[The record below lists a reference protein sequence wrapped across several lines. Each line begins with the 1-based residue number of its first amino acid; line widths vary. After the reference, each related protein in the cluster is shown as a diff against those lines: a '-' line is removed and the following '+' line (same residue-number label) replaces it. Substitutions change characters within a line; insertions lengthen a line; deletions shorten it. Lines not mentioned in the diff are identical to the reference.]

1 MAIVTKIKLIRA
13 GFGLQFLKKKKH
25 GLITK
30 KSLIID
36 VFILVLF

>member
-1 MAIVTKIKLIRA
+1 MAVVTKIKLIRTRL
-13 GFGLQFLKKKKH
+13 GLQFLKKKKH

-36 VFILVLF
+36 VFKLVLF